1 MTKMTR
7 LIIAGLLIV
16 FAFFG
21 ESIMETVK
29 DNLDDKENIV
39 VNVVEPS
46 EAWKMKVK
54 NIVTLDITYED
65 ARKISNFFSTFADVV
80 KHDPGFIDNTE
91 IVRKFNMTAG
101 GLNFAGTEMKDK
113 YPNLGELIDE
123 AISSAI
129 GLENVNLTE
138 EKRMELVQCLRAIAW
153 AVHQ

>member
-21 ESIMETVK
+21 ESILNTVK
-29 DNLDDKENIV
+29 DNIDGEENIV

-46 EAWKMKVK
+46 EAWKIKVK
-54 NIVTLDITYED
+54 NITNLDVEKED
-65 ARKISNFFSTFADVV
+65 ARKISNFFNTFADVV
-80 KHDPGFIDNTE
+80 KNDPGFIDNTE
-91 IVRKFNMTAG
+91 VIRKFNITAG
-101 GLNFAGTEMKDK
+101 GLNFAGTEMKNK

-129 GLENVNLTE
+129 GLDNVKLTD
-138 EKRMELVQCLRAIAW
+138 EKRMELVQCLTAIAW

>member
-54 NIVTLDITYED
+54 NIVTLDITDED

-113 YPNLGELIDE
+113 YPDLGELIDE

>member
-129 GLENVNLTE
+129 GLENVKLTD

>member
-113 YPNLGELIDE
+113 YPDLGELIDE